1 MPRQIHNPAGIHPP
15 PGYSHIAVATG
26 SRLAFIAGQAAID
39 EQFTIVGGDDLAAQT
54 RKVMENLG
62 IALAELDVSWED
74 VVKATVYTTRP
85 TEYDVIGAAMA
96 ATLGGTAPPAQV
108 LLGVTGLALPE
119 LLVEIDLV
127 VSLP

>member
-1 MPRQIHNPAGIHPP
+1 MPRELRNPAGIHPP

-39 EQFTIVGGDDLAAQT
+39 DQFNVIGGDDLAAQT

-62 IALAELDVSWED
+62 VALAELDASWDD

-85 TEYDVIGAAMA
+85 TEYEVIGGAMA
-96 ATLGGTAPPAQV
+96 EAMGGAAPPSQV
-108 LLGVTGLALPE
+108 LLGVTSLALAE
-119 LLVEIDLV
+119 LLVEIELV